1 MSDKQENASSPL
13 GITRTTDIVRT
24 IENAVRDVKHAC
36 LRGIRH
42 SRRLDGIDTQIVIS
56 GTRGKSSLT
65 RWVYDILYN
74 REYDVL
80 AKVTGNRPVSIH
92 SGETHPISRGHRV
105 TLYENEQEI
114 RSHTPADALVVENQ
128 AITSYTTRMVNDRFV
143 DPDVVVLSNVR
154 EDHLSTLGSDRY
166 KVARGLVRAI
176 PEGTHVINAE
186 QDPHIREFLE
196 TEIARRNATVSHV
209 TVPEQYEH
217 IPGIESIY
225 ALNEILRAIDEVP
238 LTDDELAV
246 YRNQM
251 DVEWQQLAGGRV
263 YNAAEVNDVQSTE
276 MIRQAL
282 FAKDPA
288 IDRIEPFLY
297 LRGDRRGRSVSFLHY
312 LNDLY
317 DRDDPVFD
325 RVHVAGGTTS
335 AFARKAAFPVTVHET
350 ETPADD
356 VLQSLLENER
366 PVYIMGNTVATFMRD
381 LEDAIEE
388 RELPAETWHSADQS
402 DEPRQTPTDEAASPS
417 ASTEPPKQTK
427 TVEIPDN

>member
-1 MSDKQENASSPL
+1 MSDKQENANSPL
-13 GITRTTDIVRT
+13 DMTRETDIVST
-24 IENAVRDVKHAC
+24 IRKTISGVKHAC

-42 SRRLDGIDTQIVIS
+42 TRRLDDIDTQIVIS

-65 RWVYDILYN
+65 RWVYDILYD

-105 TLYENEQEI
+105 TLYENEREI
-114 RSHTPADALVVENQ
+114 RSHTPDDALIVENQ
-128 AITSYTTRMVNDRFV
+128 AITSYTTRMVNARFV

-176 PEGTHVINAE
+176 PKGTHVINAE

-196 TEIARRNATVSHV
+196 TEINRRNATVSHV
-209 TVPEQYEH
+209 TVPEEYEH

-225 ALNEILRAIDEVP
+225 ALNEILRAIDEIP

-251 DVEWQQLAGGRV
+251 DVEWRQLADGRV

-282 FAKDPA
+282 FSKDPA

-317 DRDDPVFD
+317 DRDEPVFD

-335 AFARKAAFPVTVHET
+335 AFARKATFPVTVHET

-388 RELPAETWHSADQS
+388 RELPTETWHSAAQS
-402 DEPRQTPTDEAASPS
+402 DEPQQTPTES
-417 ASTEPPKQTK
+417 ATSEVSSKPPKQTK
-427 TVEIPDN
+427 P